1 MDIHIVNWDNMKDYE
16 DIINNSPFFLN
27 HLISL
32 KKTHDYYL
40 KQFLKETEITYSQ
53 YYMFMLLYYE
63 PNVNQS
69 DIAKACFMNRSG
81 VSRTFSEFENK
92 GLIKREINPNNK
104 REYVTTLTEKGLKT
118 AKFLEKKE
126 LEWDEMICSE
136 LEMSRDE
143 LLDLLSILSMKSL
156 NFNRNTF

>member
-126 LEWDEMICSE
+126 FEWDEMICSE

>member
-1 MDIHIVNWDNMKDYE
+1 MKNYE
-16 DIINNSPFFLN
+16 DIINNSPFILN

-32 KKTHDYYL
+32 KETHDYYMN
-40 KQFLKETEITYSQ
+40 QFLKKETEISYSQ

-81 VSRTFSEFENK
+81 VSRTFSEFEKK

-104 REYVTTLTEKGLKT
+104 REYITTLTDEGLKT
-118 AKFLEKKE
+118 AKFLEEKE
-126 LEWDEMICSE
+126 LEWDAMICEE
-136 LEMSRDE
+136 LELNRDE
-143 LLDLLSILSMKSL
+143 LMDLLSKLSLKSL
-156 NFNRNTF
+156 NFNRKTF

>member
-1 MDIHIVNWDNMKDYE
+1 MKNYE
-16 DIINNSPFFLN
+16 DIINDSPFILN

-32 KKTHDYYL
+32 KETHDYYL
-40 KQFLKETEITYSQ
+40 NQFLKKETEISYSQ

-63 PNVNQS
+63 PDVNQS

-81 VSRTFSEFENK
+81 VSRTFSEFEKK

-118 AKFLEKKE
+118 ARFLEEKE
-126 LEWDEMICSE
+126 VEWDNMICDE
-136 LEMSRDE
+136 LNLSRGE
-143 LLDLLSILSMKSL
+143 LLDLLSKLSMKSL
-156 NFNRNTF
+156 NFNRETF

>member
-1 MDIHIVNWDNMKDYE
+1 MKNYE
-16 DIINNSPFFLN
+16 DIINNSPFILN

-32 KKTHDYYL
+32 KETHDYYL

-81 VSRTFSEFENK
+81 VSRAFSDFEKK
-92 GLIKREINPNNK
+92 GLIERKINPNNK
-104 REYVTTLTEKGLKT
+104 REYITTLTDKGLKT
-118 AKFLEKKE
+118 ARFLEEKE
-126 LEWDEMICSE
+126 LEWDVMICEELDLTHSE
-136 LEMSRDE
+136 LMDS
-143 LLDLLSILSMKSL
+143 LSKLSMKSL
-156 NFNRNTF
+156 LFNRKNF

>member
-1 MDIHIVNWDNMKDYE
+1 MKDYE
-16 DIINNSPFFLN
+16 DIINNSPFILN

-40 KQFLKETEITYSQ
+40 KQFLKNETEISYSQ
-53 YYMFMLLYYE
+53 YYMFMLLYFE

-81 VSRTFSEFENK
+81 VSRTFSEFEKK

-104 REYVTTLTEKGLKT
+104 REYITTLTDKGLKT

-126 LEWDEMICSE
+126 LEWDEMIGEE
-136 LEMSRDE
+136 LDLTHDE
-143 LLDLLSILSMKSL
+143 LMSLLSKLSLKSL
-156 NFNRNTF
+156 NFNRKTF

>member
-1 MDIHIVNWDNMKDYE
+1 MKNYE
-16 DIINNSPFFLN
+16 DIINNSPFILN

-32 KKTHDYYL
+32 KETHDYYL

-81 VSRTFSEFENK
+81 VSRAFSEFEKK
-92 GLIKREINPNNK
+92 GLIERKINPNNK
-104 REYVTTLTEKGLKT
+104 REYITTLTDKGLKT
-118 AKFLEKKE
+118 AKFLEEKE
-126 LEWDEMICSE
+126 LEWDAMICEELDLTHSE
-136 LEMSRDE
+136 LMDS
-143 LLDLLSILSMKSL
+143 LSKLSMKSL
-156 NFNRNTF
+156 LFNRKNF